1 MITLTKNGP
10 AVATLGAE
18 MLRFWSF
25 QDGSV
30 RTAAAGMVLLGI
42 CCGLL
47 GSLIVLRRMSLLGD
61 SLGHAVLPGLCL
73 GFMVTW
79 TKHPVWLFAGAL
91 ISALLAGGL
100 IAVIQRGTR
109 LKPDVGMG
117 LVLSGFFGVGL
128 MILSRIQSTQRG
140 GQAGLN
146 QFFFGQAAALRDVD
160 LLLIGMVTVLIALCV
175 LSLFKEWAVFCFDE
189 GFAQA
194 LGLPVRRLHYLLVLL
209 AAMSIVIAIQAVGVV
224 LLSALLITPAATAL
238 LLTDRL
244 SRMLGIAVVV
254 AVVGGLGGLNLS
266 SLSNDVL
273 AQGWAGLGTLGQPFG
288 LSWPPLQLK
297 SGLPTGPMV
306 VLVLSAMFLT
316 AWVFSPRYGM
326 LGFWRRRLRR
336 AWAKDQPAGEA

>member
-1 MITLTKNGP
+1 MIPHNATWPT
-10 AVATLGAE
+10 VASFGTE

-73 GFMVTW
+73 GFVVTW
-79 TKHPVWLFAGAL
+79 TKHPGWLFFGAL
-91 ISALLAGGL
+91 LSALVAGGL
-100 IAVIQRGTR
+100 IALIQRGTR

-128 MILSRIQSTQRG
+128 MILSRIQSDPRG
-140 GQAGLN
+140 GQGGLN
-146 QFFFGQAAALRDVD
+146 QFFFGQAAALRDGD
-160 LLLIGMVTVLIALCV
+160 LLLIGIVTGLIALCV
-175 LSLFKEWAVFCFDE
+175 LLLFKEWAVFCFDE
-189 GFAQA
+189 GFARA
-194 LGLPVRRLHYLLVLL
+194 LGLPVRRLHYLLVLQT
-209 AAMSIVIAIQAVGVV
+209 AMSIVIAIQAVGVV

-244 SRMLGIAVVV
+244 PRMLGIAVTV
-254 AVVGGLGGLNLS
+254 AVVGSLGGLNLS
-266 SLSNDVL
+266 SLSTAVL
-273 AQGWAGLGTLGQPFG
+273 AQGWDWLGAWGRPLGLG
-288 LSWPPLQLK
+288 WPPLRLA
-297 SGLPTGPMV
+297 SSLPTGPTV
-306 VLVLSAMFLT
+306 VLVLAMIFLM

-326 LGFWRRRLRR
+326 VSALWRRVRR
-336 AWAKDQPAGEA
+336 GLSKDQPAGEA